1 MTRNMN
7 NVPKLRIGFI
17 GLGLMGSRMATNLV
31 KAGYPLVVFNRT
43 SLKTKELEKLGAQV
57 ASSPAEIAKQVDVV
71 ISMVTGPKDVEE
83 IYLGNNGVIKC
94 KKEGLITIDMSTVGP
109 STVTKVGNELN
120 KYGIYFIDAPV
131 TGGLRG
137 ATEGKLSIF
146 VGGQEKILEKVR
158 PILSAMG
165 KQINFMGPLGSGQ
178 AIKLVNNLITAESMI
193 IISEALLFAESV
205 GISRKKTAET
215 LEGAPTLSL
224 FMNERLPVIASN
236 NYPVWFTLKNMYK
249 DVALAIF
256 ELKKN
261 KSLWKKLKFSPQT
274 LSSYKR
280 AVSMGFGDVDFAA
293 VFKAI
298 EK

>member
-1 MTRNMN
+1 MDNI
-7 NVPKLRIGFI
+7 PKLRIGFI
-17 GLGLMGSRMATNLV
+17 GLGLMGSRMATNLI
-31 KAGYPLVVFNRT
+31 KAGYSLVVFNRT

-57 ASSPAEIAKQVDVV
+57 TSSPAEIAKQVDVV

-83 IYLGNNGVIKC
+83 IYLGKNGVING
-94 KKEGLITIDMSTVGP
+94 KKEGLITIDMSTIGP
-109 STVTKVGNELN
+109 STAIKVSKELS

-131 TGGLRG
+131 TGGLSG

-146 VGGQEKILEKVR
+146 VGGQEKILEKIR
-158 PILSAMG
+158 PILSVLG
-165 KQINFMGPLGSGQ
+165 KKINFMGPVGTGQ

-193 IISEALLFAESV
+193 VISEALLFAESV
-205 GISRKKTAET
+205 GINRKKMAET

-224 FMNERLPVIASN
+224 FMNERLQVIADN
-236 NYPVWFTLKNMYK
+236 NYPVWFTLRNMHK
-249 DVALAIF
+249 DVALAIS

-261 KSLWKKLKFSPQT
+261 NNLWKKLKFSPQT
-274 LSSYKR
+274 LASYKK
-280 AVSMGFGDVDFAA
+280 AISMGFGDVDFAA